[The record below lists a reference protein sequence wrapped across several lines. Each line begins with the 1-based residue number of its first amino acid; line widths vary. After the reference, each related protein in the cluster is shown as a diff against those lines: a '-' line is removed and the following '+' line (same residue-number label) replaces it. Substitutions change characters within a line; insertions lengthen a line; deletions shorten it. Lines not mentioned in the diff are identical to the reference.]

1 MEIHKGLTS
10 MNTLW
15 VRACASYPLRYHTK
29 ETDFVLLFFEKQAK
43 QIRETTSYDFPVFQQ
58 PVFLF

>member
-1 MEIHKGLTS
+1 